1 MSSLEHTR
9 QKTPFWLSATRDQ
22 ARDTGM
28 ALVLVSLIVFFVT
41 REIRYVTIATGLL
54 LLDMIAPALFKPA
67 AKVWFGL
74 SHVMG
79 TVMSK
84 ILLALVFFL
93 VLTPM
98 GLLRAMLGKDPMRVR
113 QFKKDT
119 TSAFRVRDH
128 AFTPADIEQPF

>member
-1 MSSLEHTR
+1 MSSLEHKR
-9 QKTPFWLSATRDQ
+9 QKTSFWLSASRDQ

-28 ALVLVSLIVFFVT
+28 ALVLVSLIVFFIT

-67 AKVWFGL
+67 AKVWFAL
-74 SHVMG
+74 SHVLG

-84 ILLALVFFL
+84 VLLTVVFLV
-93 VLTPM
+93 VLTPV

-119 TSAFRVRDH
+119 ASAFRVRDH
-128 AFTPADIEQPF
+128 AFGPADIEQPF

>member
-28 ALVLVSLIVFFVT
+28 ALVLVSLIVFFIT

-74 SHVMG
+74 SHVLG

-84 ILLALVFFL
+84 VILALVFFV

-98 GLLRAMLGKDPMRVR
+98 GLLRGLLGKDPMRVR
-113 QFKKDT
+113 QFKQGTD
-119 TSAFRVRDH
+119 SVFRVRDH
-128 AFTPADIEQPF
+128 AFGPADIEQPF

>member
-1 MSSLEHTR
+1 MSSLEHKR
-9 QKTPFWLSATRDQ
+9 QKSGFWLSASRDQ

-28 ALVLVSLIVFFVT
+28 ALVLVSLIVFFIT
-41 REIRYVTIATGLL
+41 REIRYVTIGTGLL

-74 SHVMG
+74 SHVLG

-84 ILLALVFFL
+84 VILTLVFFV

-98 GLLRAMLGKDPMRVR
+98 GLLRGLLGKDPMRVR
-113 QFKKDT
+113 QFKQGT
-119 TSAFRVRDH
+119 ASVFRVRDH
-128 AFTPADIEQPF
+128 TFGPADIEQPF

>member
-1 MSSLEHTR
+1 MSSLE
-9 QKTPFWLSATRDQ
+9 QKHAKKSFWLSATKEQ
-22 ARDTGM
+22 AKDTGM

-67 AKVWFGL
+67 AKLWFGL
-74 SHVMG
+74 SHVLG

-84 ILLALVFFL
+84 VMLSLIFYL

-98 GLLRAMLGKDPMRVR
+98 GVVRSLLGKDPMRAR
-113 QFKKDT
+113 QFKKGEG
-119 TSAFRVRDH
+119 SVFRVRDH
-128 AFTPADIEQPF
+128 QFVAADIEQPF